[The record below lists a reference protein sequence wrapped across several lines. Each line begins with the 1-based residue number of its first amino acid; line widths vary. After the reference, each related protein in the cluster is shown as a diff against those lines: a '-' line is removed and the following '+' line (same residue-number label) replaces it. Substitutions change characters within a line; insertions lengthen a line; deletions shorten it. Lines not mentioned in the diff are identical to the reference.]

1 VQEELDPELGAV
13 FVDERDDHFYGWS
26 SSAGKKA
33 EA

>member
-1 VQEELDPELGAV
+1 VQEAHDPELGAE
-13 FVDERDDHFYGWS
+13 FFDERHDHFYGWS